1 MHWKVIATAFGWRP
15 ATDEDG
21 EILILVVW
29 HPRLRRQFTGAD
41 AWKRA
46 VLLSVR
52 APDTRN
58 GLSSRAGRR
67 R

>member
-1 MHWKVIATAFGWRP
+1 MHWKIIATAFGWRP
-15 ATDEDG
+15 AKDEEGDPP
-21 EILILVVW
+21 LLVVW
-29 HPRLRRQFTGAD
+29 HPRLRRHFTGAD

-58 GLSSRAGRR
+58 GLPRERGRR

>member
-1 MHWKVIATAFGWRP
+1 MHWKIIATAFGWRP
-15 ATDEDG
+15 ATDE
-21 EILILVVW
+21 IPIRVVW
-29 HPRLRRQFTGAD
+29 HPRLQRHFTGAD

-58 GLSSRAGRR
+58 G
-67 R
+67 